1 MGEDEVALV
10 RLWREKRGEI
20 EPENLS
26 NNLIV
31 QGGIISIQVLNEFV
45 NVSRR
50 KLRREWREIEE
61 ALSLLRTIL
70 DPPIPITIE
79 VHETAVGLARD
90 YGFSFYDSLIIANHA
105 GWVRR
110 HRPAQSERATDS
122 GRRVPWRS
130 PTVGPDDRQADGRP
144 WFVSCDLVADCDWRG
159 APRSAVTFS
168 QHLAA
173 DTLYPL

>member
-1 MGEDEVALV
+1 
-10 RLWREKRGEI
+10 
-20 EPENLS
+20 
-26 NNLIV
+26 
-31 QGGIISIQVLNEFV
+31 VLNEFV

-105 GWVRR
+105 GCRILY
-110 HRPAQSERATDS
+110 SEDMQ
-122 GRRVPWRS
+122 GM
-130 PTVGPDDRQADGRP
+130 QDGQI
-144 WFVSCDLVADCDWRG
+144 VEG
-159 APRSAVTFS
+159 VTFRNPF
-168 QHLAA
+168 A
-173 DTLYPL
+173 